1 MPLSRSDVTAVRT
14 SSRLSASLRRKTWPT
29 EMRRPEDSSTSPT
42 AVWLRASRDSTAPR
56 PMPRTPTAATSPS
69 SRALVACVVLW
80 AMKTTSPGL
89 TAAPASTRRNAS
101 ITPAATPSRAVCDV
115 GTTACPTIAWVS
127 SSTITAFVKV
137 PPTSMPI
144 RTNPIELPGERASEH
159 RVGDDRVDGHHRPAE
174 GQRRFQEVAVGDL
187 RIADGPQRPRVGRI
201 LAALQAERAPPEQVE
216 EHRRNVGGVEH
227 DGQQDGAGA
236 DDAERPAIDGEWRQQ
251 GEEDRGLERRV
262 RDDRREDG
270 IQDRLHL
277 LELTGDD
284 EHPADDPERGDRRDV
299 GEGVVE
305 RLVEEID
312 GAPHARRARG
322 GS

>member
-1 MPLSRSDVTAVRT
+1 MPLSRSVVPAVRT

-29 EMRRPEDSSTSPT
+29 EIWRPEASSTSPMC
-42 AVWLRASRDSTAPR
+42 VWLRASRASPAPG

-69 SRALVACVVLW
+69 SSALVACVVLC

-89 TAAPASTRRNAS
+89 TAAPASTRRKAS
-101 ITPAATPSRAVCDV
+101 ITPAATPSRAVCVV

-144 RTNPIELPGERASEH
+144 RTKRPIELPGERASEH

-187 RIADGPQRPRVGRI
+187 RIADGPQRPRVRRI

-227 DGQQDGAGA
+227 DGQQGGAGA

-251 GEEDRGLERRV
+251 GEEDRGLARRGPG
-262 RDDRREDG
+262 DRSADG
-270 IQDRLHL
+270 TPDRLQL
-277 LELTGDD
+277 RETTG
-284 EHPADDPERGDRRDV
+284 AQ
-299 GEGVVE
+299 
-305 RLVEEID
+305 
-312 GAPHARRARG
+312 
-322 GS
+322 